1 MRQLL
6 RILVTIRRTPSGVLL
21 AVQLAGVLL
30 YPFIEDTGYSVIG
43 LNLFGLVMLLITLNM
58 VRKTPA
64 NAWVSAIIGAMV
76 IALVVLQ
83 VEFGM
88 EHLLAWSSGLEAAY
102 YFYAA
107 YSLIC
112 YMMADNRTTVDEM
125 YAAAGTFTL
134 LVWAFT
140 YLFVMTQALQPSAFG
155 TPGEPMKS
163 WFDLN
168 HLSFALLTG
177 TGMGQVVAV
186 SSHARALASLEML
199 VGLAYLAGI
208 VSRLI
213 AFTVRDSDTRDK
225 RR

>member
-1 MRQLL
+1 
-6 RILVTIRRTPSGVLL
+6 VLL

-30 YPFIEDTGYSVIG
+30 YPFIEDTGYSAIA
-43 LNLFGLVMLLITLNM
+43 LNLFGLIMLLITLNL
-58 VRKTPA
+58 VRTTPA
-64 NAWVSAIIGAMV
+64 SAWVSAIIGAMV
-76 IALVVLQ
+76 VALVVLQ
-83 VEFGM
+83 VEFDM
-88 EHLLAWSSGLEAAY
+88 EHLLSWSAGLESAY

-140 YLFVMTQALQPSAFG
+140 YLFVMTQALQPGAFSM
-155 TPGEPMKS
+155 PGEPAKS

-177 TGMGQVVAV
+177 TGMGQVVPV
-186 SSHARALASLEML
+186 SSHARALASIEML

-213 AFTVRDSDTRDK
+213 AFTVRDTDSRGK
-225 RR
+225 RK